1 MSTIIYDQ
9 QRRDY
14 ELVEKAIRFIDR
26 NFREQPELEDIAD
39 WAHVSKYHFQ
49 RIFTRW
55 AGISPKRFLQYITIA
70 RTKELLDQS
79 KSVLDVTYEV
89 GLSSPSRLYDLFV
102 TFEALTPGEYKLKG
116 KNLSINYGYHSSP
129 FGECLLATTN
139 RGICWLSFIQEDGR
153 ESALTEMKHFWKL
166 ATLVKNNR
174 DISPILEKIFNPFNQ
189 TRQDPVRLL
198 LKGTNFQIKVWEA
211 LLKIP
216 FGSVVSYSDIAKKLG
231 MPTAS
236 RAVGNAVGRNPVS
249 FIIPCHRVIRD
260 TGIINFYRWGSTRKR
275 LMLGWEAAKKESGSE

>member
-1 MSTIIYDQ
+1 MPTVIYSQ
-9 QRRDY
+9 QKKDY
-14 ELVEKAIRFIDR
+14 ELVEKAIQFIDR

-39 WAHVSKYHFQ
+39 QVHVSKYHFQ

-55 AGISPKRFLQYITIA
+55 AGISPKKFLQYITIA
-70 RTKELLDQS
+70 RAKELLGQS
-79 KSVLDVTYEV
+79 KSVLDVTYDV

-102 TFEALTPGEYKLKG
+102 NFEALTPGEYKLKG
-116 KNLSINYGYHSSP
+116 RNLSLHYGYHLSP
-129 FGECLLATTN
+129 FGECLLGSTN
-139 RGICWLSFIQEDGR
+139 RGICWLSFIQEEGR
-153 ESALTEMKHFWKL
+153 ESALTEMKKFWKE
-166 ATLVKNNR
+166 ATLVESNS
-174 DISPILEKIFNPFNQ
+174 DISPIVENIFNPFRE
-189 TRQDPVRLL
+189 TRQDPMRLL

-216 FGSVVSYSDIAKKLG
+216 FGFVVSYSDIAKKLG

-260 TGIINFYRWGSTRKR
+260 TGVINFYRWGSTRKR
-275 LMLGWEAAKKESGSE
+275 LMLGWEAAKKESV

>member
-1 MSTIIYDQ
+1 M
-9 QRRDY
+9 
-14 ELVEKAIRFIDR
+14 
-26 NFREQPELEDIAD
+26 
-39 WAHVSKYHFQ
+39 
-49 RIFTRW
+49 
-55 AGISPKRFLQYITIA
+55 
-70 RTKELLDQS
+70 
-79 KSVLDVTYEV
+79 
-89 GLSSPSRLYDLFV
+89 
-102 TFEALTPGEYKLKG
+102 
-116 KNLSINYGYHSSP
+116 
-129 FGECLLATTN
+129 
-139 RGICWLSFIQEDGR
+139 
-153 ESALTEMKHFWKL
+153 
-166 ATLVKNNR
+166 
-174 DISPILEKIFNPFNQ
+174 
-189 TRQDPVRLL
+189 RLL